1 MSTSVTAGLLYIWN
15 KWQVQIL
22 VLVSFAMQ
30 LFLLIF
36 ARMRHCNISRAL
48 RILLWLV
55 YLLADSTATY
65 TLGHMSINSEPDKHH
80 RQLVAFWAPFIL
92 VHLGGQDTITAYAMA
107 DNQLW
112 LRHLFTFTVQALGAG
127 YVIYKNIGSQGP
139 LVKAAIL
146 MFVVGVVKNGE
157 RVWALSS
164 SSLESISKFLDNAT
178 IMQKDG
184 PYSART
190 QLDKNELDG
199 EVVLQGAHDL
209 LYICM
214 GQFVDDKVWP
224 SMFQMDALEL
234 FHEKGSMYELIE
246 MQLSLMYDIFYT
258 KSVVIYTWC
267 GCCIRAFSILSTVT
281 TFLLFRSST
290 FQDGYKRVDIVVTY
304 VLIVGAFLLEMASI
318 LRAIGSTW
326 TCALIKAREWNWF
339 HWLFVSLRRWV
350 KAAERKSWS
359 GSIGQHNL
367 IDSSNNED
375 TGCLGS
381 GMTSFWKRS
390 SNMISVG
397 TKKLVMEEI
406 SRMVQACEDNEE
418 LMRNYRGQ
426 CVLSQHGGMWEDLTW
441 STDIEFDDSILA
453 WHIATNKLLQRSD
466 LKGDAKALAKATEV
480 LSNYMIFLVVER
492 PYMLPSPVRQ
502 RLYVQARKELN
513 WMTKRRSFLGI
524 RSKER
529 GDSPVCAHG
538 DYLGRQLLGNKE
550 HTATELLQ
558 VVFGVWVEMLC
569 YAAHHCSRDSHAKQL
584 SNGGE
589 FITVVWLLT
598 TAEFNRVNCQQ
609 ERFKERKHYRSF
621 WSFIVAPFIWPLC
634 LCIGYTSTK
643 NIQKTFDSVFTWMES

>member
-258 KSVVIYTWC
+258 K
-267 GCCIRAFSILSTVT
+267 
-281 TFLLFRSST
+281 
-290 FQDGYKRVDIVVTY
+290 
-304 VLIVGAFLLEMASI
+304 
-318 LRAIGSTW
+318 
-326 TCALIKAREWNWF
+326 EWNWF